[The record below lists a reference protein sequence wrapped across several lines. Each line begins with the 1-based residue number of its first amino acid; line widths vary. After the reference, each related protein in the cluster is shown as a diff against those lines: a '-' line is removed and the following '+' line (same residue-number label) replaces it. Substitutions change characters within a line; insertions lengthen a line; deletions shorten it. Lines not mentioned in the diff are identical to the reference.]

1 MSKFDAIVE
10 VVTATTSKTHVF
22 SSGNHGNGWT
32 IWEMKM
38 LAHLMEKGWMH
49 ILIHFLPL
57 NLHRS
62 RRS

>member
-49 ILIHFLPL
+49 ILIPI
-57 NLHRS
+57 S
-62 RRS
+62 K